1 MSETVLVVATVKR
14 LLKARGLTYRDV
26 AQALGLSEPSVK
38 RVFSSERF
46 TVARLARV
54 AELLG
59 YTLAELMQEAA
70 ASAPAM
76 RTLDAAQEGRL
87 VSDEK
92 LLLVAVCSLNH
103 WAVDDVVAAY
113 RMTRAEVLKRLLVLE
128 RMGMIVLLPGDR
140 VRLRIARDFDWL
152 PDGPIRRFFATWG
165 LPDFLRGPFD
175 GEGESMAFVHGMLTP
190 AAQAELARELR
201 RLRQRLAALHEES
214 AAAPLAM
221 RRGTA
226 VLLAQREWEPEA
238 FARLRRPA

>member
-26 AQALGLSEPSVK
+26 AQALDLSEPSVK

-46 TVARLARV
+46 TVERLARV

-70 ASAPAM
+70 ASAPAL
-76 RTLDAAQEGRL
+76 RTLDVAQEGRL

-92 LLLVAVCSLNH
+92 LLLVAVCALNH
-103 WAVDDVVAAY
+103 WSVDDVVAAY
-113 RMTRAEVLKRLLVLE
+113 RLTRAEVLKRLLVLE

-165 LPDFLRGPFD
+165 LPGFLHGPFD
-175 GEGESMAFVHGMLTP
+175 AEGESMAFVHGMLTP
-190 AAQAELARELR
+190 SAQAEMVRELR

-226 VLLAQREWEPEA
+226 VLLAQREWEPDA
-238 FARLRRPA
+238 FVRLRRAE

>member
-26 AQALGLSEPSVK
+26 AQALDLSEPSVK

-46 TVARLARV
+46 TVERLARV

-70 ASAPAM
+70 ASAPAL
-76 RTLDAAQEGRL
+76 RTLDVAQEGRL

-92 LLLVAVCSLNH
+92 LLLVAVCALNH
-103 WAVDDVVAAY
+103 WSVDDVVAAY
-113 RMTRAEVLKRLLVLE
+113 RLTRAEVLKRLLVLE

-165 LPDFLRGPFD
+165 LPGFLHGPFD
-175 GEGESMAFVHGMLTP
+175 AEGESMVFVHGMLTP
-190 AAQAELARELR
+190 SAQAEMVRELR

-226 VLLAQREWEPEA
+226 VLLAQREWEPDA
-238 FARLRRPA
+238 FVRLRRAE